1 MNDIF
6 KIVLCTA
13 IFWFSGMILC
23 RMFFRAMFQRGI
35 AEGDSRMYSAE
46 DSRRYPSQ
54 DSDVV
59 LKSFLM
65 PEHISSNQVVS
76 VKAVTTTTT
85 STAVTAS
92 TTTGETRIRRK
103 HYSAPI

>member
-13 IFWFSGMILC
+13 TFWFSGMLMC

-35 AEGDSRMYSAE
+35 AEGDAAD

-85 STAVTAS
+85 NTAS
-92 TTTGETRIRRK
+92 TYRIRRK

>member
-54 DSDVV
+54 DADVV

-85 STAVTAS
+85 STAS

>member
-76 VKAVTTTTT
+76 VKAVTTTTR
-85 STAVTAS
+85 TAVTAS

>member
-13 IFWFSGMILC
+13 TFWFSGMLMC
-23 RMFFRAMFQRGI
+23 RMFFRAMFQRRI
-35 AEGDSRMYSAE
+35 AEGDSR
-46 DSRRYPSQ
+46 RSQ

-59 LKSFLM
+59 FKSFLM

-76 VKAVTTTTT
+76 VKALITTTD

>member
-13 IFWFSGMILC
+13 TFWFSGMLMC

-35 AEGDSRMYSAE
+35 AGGDAAE

-85 STAVTAS
+85 STAVTSS
-92 TTTGETRIRRK
+92 TTTGEMRIRRK